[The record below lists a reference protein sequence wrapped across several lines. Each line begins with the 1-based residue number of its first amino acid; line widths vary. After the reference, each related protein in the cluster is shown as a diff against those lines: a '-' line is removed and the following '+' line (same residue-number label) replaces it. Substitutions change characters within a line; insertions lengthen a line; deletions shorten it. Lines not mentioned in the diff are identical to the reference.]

1 MTIEV
6 TAEQRLPFDSDEIG
20 RLLANGSAVH
30 VGNVEIQGGGR
41 GLATRLY
48 LSCPCG
54 ATASCGLAEMAQV
67 VSFVNFHQHKA

>member
-6 TAEQRLPFDSDEIG
+6 STEQRLPFDSDEIG
-20 RLLANGSAVH
+20 RLLSEGSAVH
-30 VGNVEIQGGGR
+30 VGNVEIRGGGR

-54 ATASCGLAEMAQV
+54 AAASCGAQV